1 MKTFCFK
8 KNQLTNFSL
17 IEYEYTLL
25 MNKKMWVGMI
35 KDTFKYLKYYD
46 ELVKNLPIDY
56 LSYIQKFKSK
66 LYRLQ
71 SALNYFMLKQYL
83 QKETKII
90 FNPSGK
96 PFINESDVYY
106 NTSHLENSTIC
117 VIYPKNVGIDLVK
130 IESYTDGIVNLIC
143 NKEELK
149 LYKNN
154 HFEIAKLIAKKESY
168 IKMRG
173 QDVTYLKQS
182 IPKRTKF
189 IFKKISETM
198 ICSICYD

>member
-8 KNQLTNFSL
+8 KNQLINFSL

-46 ELVKNLPIDY
+46 ELVKNLPNDY

-66 LYRLQ
+66 QYRLQ
-71 SALNYFMLKQYL
+71 SALNYLMLKQYL
-83 QKETKII
+83 QKETKLI
-90 FNPSGK
+90 FNPLGK

-130 IESYTDGIVNLIC
+130 IESYTDEIANLIC

-149 LYKNN
+149 LYK
-154 HFEIAKLIAKKESY
+154 II
-168 IKMRG
+168 I
-173 QDVTYLKQS
+173 LK
-182 IPKRTKF
+182 
-189 IFKKISETM
+189 
-198 ICSICYD
+198 